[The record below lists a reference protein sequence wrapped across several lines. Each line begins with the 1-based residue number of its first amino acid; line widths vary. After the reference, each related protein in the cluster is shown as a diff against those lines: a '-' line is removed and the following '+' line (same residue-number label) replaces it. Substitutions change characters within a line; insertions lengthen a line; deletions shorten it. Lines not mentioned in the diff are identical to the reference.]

1 MMCVQYV
8 QCIQCVCECNASTF
22 TLEYCWSISIYC
34 VYTIHV
40 CVCCSPLHRFQSS
53 PPSGSSPTLSGTQPM
68 SHVAPSSTVT
78 TEGGGGGGGEY
89 RLKEHLE
96 AAEAELFEL
105 KSVLQAKVCCEAVS
119 S

>member
-1 MMCVQYV
+1 MYSMYSVYSVCVNV
-8 QCIQCVCECNASTF
+8 MLLPSLLNIVGLLCTCT
-22 TLEYCWSISIYC
+22 
-34 VYTIHV
+34 V